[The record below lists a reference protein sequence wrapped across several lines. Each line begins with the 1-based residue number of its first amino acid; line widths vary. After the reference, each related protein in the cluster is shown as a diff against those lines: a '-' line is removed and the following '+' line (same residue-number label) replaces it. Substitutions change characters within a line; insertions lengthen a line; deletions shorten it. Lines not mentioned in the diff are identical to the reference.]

1 MRPLRVAV
9 LDEELPFPLTSG
21 KRIRTFN
28 LLRRVAARHRVTV
41 LCHRNPDRNEAAA
54 ADEAFRGIGV
64 ETVVVERTIPAK
76 SGPGFYARLAGN
88 LLSPLPYSV
97 ATHASPALADAVR
110 DFAAANRVNV
120 WHCEWTP
127 YAQVLRDGLGTDLE
141 KVRWAV
147 MAHNVESLIWRRYT
161 EAEPN
166 PVKRWY
172 IRQQWQ
178 KFERFERWA
187 YSAATAAVA
196 VSPDDAALMRER
208 FGVGKAAVVENGV
221 DTAYFRPQ
229 RDVDRDPARVLFLGS
244 LDWRPNLD
252 GVKLLLDDI
261 FPQVRTAVPHA
272 TLALV
277 GRHPPEWL
285 RARAAATPGVELF
298 ADVPDVRPFLATCG
312 MLAVPLR
319 IGGGSR
325 LKILEALASGT
336 PVVSTRVGAE
346 GLKLVPGRDLVVTA
360 DETGMA
366 DAIVRGTRRPD
377 ELEEMAEQGRRE
389 VLARY
394 DWGPL
399 ADRLDAVWRAVAGP
413 AAVTP
418 PRGRPSLRGSRG
430 RRQPG

>member
-28 LLRRVAARHRVTV
+28 LLRRLADRHRITV
-41 LCHRNPDRNEAAA
+41 LCHRNPDRAEAFA
-54 ADEAFRGIGV
+54 ADDAFRSLGV
-64 ETVVVERTIPAK
+64 ETVVVERTVPAK
-76 SGPGFYARLAGN
+76 VGAGFYARLAGN

-110 DFAAANRVNV
+110 RFSAKNRVDV

-127 YAQVLRDGLGTDLE
+127 YAQVLRAGLGPRLARS
-141 KVRWAV
+141 RWAV

-172 IRQQWQ
+172 IRRQWQ

-187 YSAATAAVA
+187 YAAATVPVA
-196 VSPDDAALMRER
+196 VSHDDADLMRER
-208 FGVGKAAVVENGV
+208 FGIEDTAVVENGV

-252 GVKLLLDDI
+252 AVVQLLDHI
-261 FPQVRTAVPHA
+261 VPKVRQQVPTAA
-272 TLALV
+272 LALV
-277 GRHPPEWL
+277 GRHPPDWL
-285 RARAAATPGVELF
+285 RARAGSTPGVELY
-298 ADVPDVRPFLATCG
+298 ADVPDVRPFLAGCG

-336 PVVSTRVGAE
+336 PVLSTRVGAE
-346 GLKLVPGRDLVVTA
+346 GLKLIPDRDLVVT
-360 DETGMA
+360 DGPEDMA
-366 DAIVRGTRRPD
+366 EASVRGIRRPY
-377 ELEEMAEQGRRE
+377 ELEDTAEHGRRA

-399 ADRLDAVWRAVAGP
+399 ADRLDEVWWEVATAAARA
-413 AAVTP
+413 AA
-418 PRGRPSLRGSRG
+418 
-430 RRQPG
+430 